1 MAKKEEIQT
10 VSSFYYYGERN
21 QNQNQK
27 ELYCQVRFY
36 TYEEF
41 AVVMLV
47 HAVNKLLKVKI

>member
-27 ELYCQVRFY
+27 ELYCQVQFY

-41 AVVMLV
+41 AVV
-47 HAVNKLLKVKI
+47 AGE